1 VKIAVLDDYQD
12 VARALGPWDRL
23 GAAAELTVFNDH
35 LGDPEGLA
43 KRLEP
48 FDVVV
53 AMRERAPF
61 RRPLLEALPNPRL
74 LVTTGPGNAAI
85 DMDAAAELGI
95 TVCGTGGPRRSTT
108 ELAWA
113 LILAATRC
121 VVAEDRAIREGGWQH
136 TLGIELAGR
145 TLGLAGLGRIGS
157 QMVPIARAFEL
168 DVIAWSPNLTP
179 ERAEAAGAV
188 AVSKERLFAEADV
201 ISIHLVLSDRTRGLI
216 GRDDLARMKPTAY
229 LVNTSRG
236 PIVDEAA
243 LLDALRDGTIAGA
256 GLDVF
261 GVEPLPA
268 DDPFRSA
275 PNTVLTPHIG
285 YVAAGVYETWYR
297 EIVED
302 IEAFERG
309 EAIRVIAAPGT

>member
-12 VARALGPWDRL
+12 VARTLGPWERL
-23 GAAAELTVFNDH
+23 GADAELTVFNDH
-35 LGDPEGLA
+35 VGDADELA
-43 KRLEP
+43 GRLAP

-53 AMRERAPF
+53 VMRERAPV
-61 RRPLLEALPNPRL
+61 RRQLLESLPNLRL
-74 LVTTGPGNAAI
+74 LVTTGPGNAAV
-85 DMDAAAELGI
+85 DMDAAAELGV

-113 LILAATRC
+113 LILAVTRR
-121 VVAEDRAIREGGWQH
+121 VVAEDRAIREGRWQH
-136 TLGIELAGR
+136 TVGMELAGR
-145 TLGLAGLGRIGS
+145 TLGLAGLGKIGS
-157 QMVPIARAFEL
+157 QMVRIARAFEL

-179 ERAEAAGAV
+179 ERAAAEGV
-188 AVSKERLFAEADV
+188 EAVSKEQLFAEADV
-201 ISIHLVLSDRTRGLI
+201 VSIHLVLSDRTRGLI

-261 GVEPLPA
+261 DAEPLPV
-268 DDPFRSA
+268 DHPLRTA

-285 YVAAGVYETWYR
+285 YVAAGVYETWYT

-302 IEAFERG
+302 IAAFRHG
-309 EAIRVIAAPGT
+309 EPVRVIAAPRT